1 MSLLR
6 KKPDATAKTVEEK
19 LPAKPGKAELAK
31 AEAAPVLPPS
41 VAQVQSLLSARKSVL
56 LGGITAAVLVFGF
69 GLWAVFTSI
78 AGAIV
83 ASGQIEVAQ
92 NRQVVQHPDGG
103 VVAEI
108 AVKDSQNVKAG
119 DLLIRLD
126 GALVKS
132 ELAIVEGQL
141 FEVMARSARLEA
153 ERSDGTTLTFPAELI
168 ELAKTRPDVAEL
180 MEGQQSLFVA
190 RAESVTKQSEQL
202 QKRGAQIA
210 SQIEGV
216 DAQIVALDDQL
227 RLIKE
232 ELTDQQTLLA
242 KGLAQSS
249 RVLAL
254 EREESRLMGSVGEL
268 KSSRAQAEGRATE
281 VELEVLRL
289 AAVRREEASTQLR
302 DIGAKVL
309 ELAERRR
316 ALTEQIAR
324 LEIRAPVSGTV
335 LGMVV
340 TTPRSVIRPAEP
352 LLYLIPQDRPL
363 IINAQ
368 VQTIHVDEVHVG
380 QKVRVMF
387 PAFSSRT
394 TPELSGH
401 IVSISADALVDE
413 RAQMAFYKAEIALD
427 PGEIDRLEGLT
438 LIPGM
443 PVESFIETGARSP
456 MSYLLKPFTDY
467 FSVAFRES

>member
-6 KKPDATAKTVEEK
+6 KKPADGAVEAKDAK
-19 LPAKPGKAELAK
+19 LPAKPARTDL
-31 AEAAPVLPPS
+31 AAPVKPPTE
-41 VAQVQSLLSARKSVL
+41 AEVQDLLSARKSLL
-56 LGGITAAVLVFGF
+56 LGGITAGVLVFGF
-69 GLWAVFTSI
+69 GLWSVLSEISGAV
-78 AGAIV
+78 V
-83 ASGQIEVAQ
+83 ASGQIEVSQ
-92 NRQVVQHPDGG
+92 NRQIVQHPDGG

-108 AVKDSQNVKAG
+108 AVKEAQPVKQG

-141 FEVMARSARLEA
+141 FEVMARSVRLEA
-153 ERSDGTTLTFPAELI
+153 ERDDAAEPVFSGEI
-168 ELAKTRPDVAEL
+168 AALAKERPEVAEL
-180 MEGQQSLFVA
+180 VEGQRSLFVA
-190 RAESVTKQSEQL
+190 RRETILKQSEQL
-202 QKRGAQIA
+202 QKRSAQIA
-210 SQIEGV
+210 AQIEGI
-216 DAQIVALDDQL
+216 DAQVASLSEQLALIEQELSDQ
-227 RLIKE
+227 RS
-232 ELTDQQTLLA
+232 LLE

-254 EREESRLMGSVGEL
+254 EREASRLQGSVGEL
-268 KSSRAQAEGRATE
+268 QSSRAQAEGRATE

-289 AAVRREEASTQLR
+289 AAVRREEANTQLR

-316 ALTEQIAR
+316 ALSEQIAR

-335 LGMVV
+335 LGLAV
-340 TTPRSVIRPAEP
+340 TTPRSVIRAAEP
-352 LLYLIPQDRPL
+352 VLYLIPQDRPL
-363 IINAQ
+363 VINAQ

-380 QKVRVMF
+380 QKVRLMF

-394 TPELSGH
+394 TPELWGH
-401 IVSISADALVDE
+401 VVSVSADALVDE
-413 RAQMAFYKAEIALD
+413 QAKMAFYKAEIVLD
-427 PGEIDRLEGLT
+427 PGEMQRLDGLT

-443 PVESFIETGARSP
+443 PVEAFIETGARSP
-456 MSYLLKPFTDY
+456 MAYLLKPFTDY

>member
-6 KKPDATAKTVEEK
+6 KKPGPTVAQKDAPLPSKSAKTD
-19 LPAKPGKAELAK
+19 L
-31 AEAAPVLPPS
+31 AAPKPRAPS
-41 VAQVQSLLSARKSVL
+41 EVQSLLSARTSVIV
-56 LGGITAAVLVFGF
+56 GSVTAAILVLGF
-69 GLWAVFTSI
+69 GVWSVASEI
-78 AGAIV
+78 AGAVV
-83 ASGQIEVAQ
+83 ASGQIEVSQ

-108 AVKDSQNVKAG
+108 AVKEAQPVKAG

-153 ERSDGTTLTFPAELI
+153 ERNDAPAPEFSGELA
-168 ELAKTRPDVAEL
+168 ELAKTRPEVADL
-180 MEGQQSLFVA
+180 IEGQRSLFTA
-190 RAESVTKQSEQL
+190 RRESVLKQSEQL
-202 QKRGAQIA
+202 QKRAAQIA

-216 DAQIVALDDQL
+216 DAQVAALRQQL
-227 RLIKE
+227 NLIE
-232 ELTDQQTLLA
+232 QELTDQRTLLE

-254 EREESRLMGSVGEL
+254 EREASRLQGSVGEFQA
-268 KSSRAQAEGRATE
+268 SRAQAEGRATE

-289 AAVRREEASTQLR
+289 AAVRREEANTQLR
-302 DIGAKVL
+302 DIGARVL

-316 ALTEQIAR
+316 SLTEQIAR

-335 LGMVV
+335 LGLVV
-340 TTPRSVIRPAEP
+340 STPQSVIRPAEP

-363 IINAQ
+363 IITAQ
-368 VQTIHVDEVHVG
+368 VQTIDVDQVFVG
-380 QKVRVMF
+380 QKVRLMF
-387 PAFSSRT
+387 PAFSART
-394 TPELSGH
+394 TPELNGH
-401 IVSISADALVDE
+401 VVTVSADVLVDE
-413 RAQMAFYKAEIALD
+413 RAQMAYYKAEIALD

-443 PVESFIETGARSP
+443 PVETFIQTGARSP
-456 MSYLLKPFTDY
+456 MAYLLKPFTDY
-467 FSVAFRES
+467 FAAAFRES

>member
-6 KKPDATAKTVEEK
+6 KKPDGKAAGEAPKASV
-19 LPAKPGKAELAK
+19 PAKPAKTELA
-31 AEAAPVLPPS
+31 PVVPPS
-41 VAQVQSLLSARKSVL
+41 ASEVQNLLSARKSVL
-56 LGGITAAVLVFGF
+56 LGGITAGILVFGF
-69 GLWAVFTSI
+69 GLWSVVTEIS
-78 AGAIV
+78 GAIV
-83 ASGQIEVAQ
+83 ASGQLEVSQ
-92 NRQVVQHPDGG
+92 NRQIVQHPDGG

-108 AVKDSQNVKAG
+108 AVKDAQSVKAG

-141 FEVMARSARLEA
+141 FEVMARSARLKA
-153 ERSDGTTLTFPAELI
+153 ERDDAEAPVIDGELA
-168 ELAKTRPDVAEL
+168 ELAKTRPEVAEL
-180 MEGQQSLFVA
+180 VEGQRSLFLA
-190 RAESVTKQSEQL
+190 RRESVLKQSEQL
-202 QKRGAQIA
+202 QKRSAQIV

-216 DAQIVALDDQL
+216 DAQVAALSEQL
-227 RLIKE
+227 GLIE
-232 ELTDQQTLLA
+232 QELTDQRTLLE

-254 EREESRLMGSVGEL
+254 EREASRLEGSVGEL

-289 AAVRREEASTQLR
+289 AAVRREEANTQLR

-335 LGMVV
+335 LGMAV
-340 TTPRSVIRPAEP
+340 TTPQSVIRPAEP

-394 TPELSGH
+394 TPELWGH
-401 IVSISADALVDE
+401 VVSVSADALVDE
-413 RAQMAFYKAEIALD
+413 RAQTAYYKAEIALD
-427 PGEIDRLEGLT
+427 PGEIERLEGLI

-443 PVESFIETGARSP
+443 PVESFIQTGSRSP
-456 MSYLLKPFTDY
+456 LSYLLKPFTDY

>member
-6 KKPDATAKTVEEK
+6 KKPGPTVAPKDAP
-19 LPAKPGKAELAK
+19 LPAKPAKTELAMPK
-31 AEAAPVLPPS
+31 ARAHSE
-41 VAQVQSLLSARKSVL
+41 VQSLLSARPSVIV
-56 LGGITAAVLVFGF
+56 GSVTAAILVLGF
-69 GLWAVFTSI
+69 GVWSVASEIVGAV
-78 AGAIV
+78 V
-83 ASGQIEVAQ
+83 ASGQIEVSQ
-92 NRQVVQHPDGG
+92 NRQIVQHPDGG

-108 AVKDSQNVKAG
+108 AVKEAQPVKAG

-153 ERSDGTTLTFPAELI
+153 ERNDAAAPEFTGELAELAQTRPEVAELI
-168 ELAKTRPDVAEL
+168 E
-180 MEGQQSLFVA
+180 GQRSLFTA
-190 RAESVTKQSEQL
+190 RRESVLKQSEQL
-202 QKRGAQIA
+202 QKRAAQIA

-216 DAQIVALDDQL
+216 DAQVAALSQQLDLIEQELADQ
-227 RLIKE
+227 R
-232 ELTDQQTLLA
+232 TLLE

-254 EREESRLMGSVGEL
+254 EREASRLQGSVGEL
-268 KSSRAQAEGRATE
+268 QASRAQAEGRATE

-289 AAVRREEASTQLR
+289 AAVRREEANTQLR
-302 DIGAKVL
+302 DIGARVL

-316 ALTEQIAR
+316 SLSEQIAR

-335 LGMVV
+335 LGLAVS
-340 TTPRSVIRPAEP
+340 TPQSVIRPAEP

-363 IINAQ
+363 IITAQ
-368 VQTIHVDEVHVG
+368 VQTIDVDQVFVG
-380 QKVRVMF
+380 QKVRLMF
-387 PAFSSRT
+387 PAFSART
-394 TPELSGH
+394 TPELNGH
-401 IVSISADALVDE
+401 VVTVSADALVDE
-413 RAQMAFYKAEIALD
+413 RAQVAYYKAEIALD

-443 PVESFIETGARSP
+443 PVETFIQTGARSP
-456 MSYLLKPFTDY
+456 IAYLLKPFTDY
-467 FSVAFRES
+467 FSAAFRES

>member
-6 KKPDATAKTVEEK
+6 KKSAEKTPGEPPK
-19 LPAKPGKAELAK
+19 DSLPAKPAKTELA
-31 AEAAPVLPPS
+31 PVAPPS
-41 VAQVQSLLSARKSVL
+41 ASEVQNLLSARKSVI
-56 LGGITAAVLVFGF
+56 LGGVTAAVLVLGF
-69 GLWAVFTSI
+69 GLWSVLSEI
-78 AGAIV
+78 SGAIV
-83 ASGQIEVAQ
+83 ASGQIEVSQ
-92 NRQVVQHPDGG
+92 NRQIVQHPDGG

-108 AVKDSQNVKAG
+108 AVKDAQAVQAG

-141 FEVMARSARLEA
+141 FEVMARSVRLTA
-153 ERSDGTTLTFPAELI
+153 ERDDADMPVFTGELA
-168 ELAKTRPDVAEL
+168 ELAKTRPEVAEL
-180 MEGQQSLFVA
+180 IEGQRSLFLA
-190 RAESVTKQSEQL
+190 RRESVLKQSEQL
-202 QKRGAQIA
+202 QKRSAQIA

-216 DAQIVALDDQL
+216 DAQVAALVEQL
-227 RLIKE
+227 SLIQQ
-232 ELTDQQTLLA
+232 ELTDQRTLLE

-254 EREESRLMGSVGEL
+254 EREASRLQGSVGEL
-268 KSSRAQAEGRATE
+268 KSSRAQAEGRSTE

-289 AAVRREEASTQLR
+289 AAVRREEANTQLR

-316 ALTEQIAR
+316 ALMEQIAR

-335 LGMVV
+335 LGLAV
-340 TTPRSVIRPAEP
+340 TTPQAVVRAAEP
-352 LLYLIPQDRPL
+352 LMYLIPQDRPL
-363 IINAQ
+363 VINAQ

-394 TPELSGH
+394 TPELWGH
-401 IVSISADALVDE
+401 VVTVSADALVDE
-413 RAQMAFYKAEIALD
+413 RAQMAFYKAEIVLD
-427 PGEIDRLEGLT
+427 PGELERLEGLT

-443 PVESFIETGARSP
+443 PVEAFIETGARSP
-456 MSYLLKPFTDY
+456 MAYLLKPFTDY
-467 FSVAFRES
+467 FAVAFRET

>member
-6 KKPDATAKTVEEK
+6 KKPGPTVVQKDAP
-19 LPAKPGKAELAK
+19 LPAKPAKTELA
-31 AEAAPVLPPS
+31 APKPRAPS
-41 VAQVQSLLSARKSVL
+41 EVQSLLSARTSVIV
-56 LGGITAAVLVFGF
+56 GSVTAAVLVLGF
-69 GLWAVFTSI
+69 GVWSVASEI
-78 AGAIV
+78 AGAVV
-83 ASGQIEVAQ
+83 ASGQIEVSQ

-108 AVKDSQNVKAG
+108 AVKEAQPVKAG

-153 ERSDGTTLTFPAELI
+153 ERNDAPAPEFSGELAEL
-168 ELAKTRPDVAEL
+168 AQTRPEVADL
-180 MEGQQSLFVA
+180 IEGQRSLFTA
-190 RAESVTKQSEQL
+190 RRESVLKQSEQL
-202 QKRGAQIA
+202 QKRAAQIG

-216 DAQIVALDDQL
+216 DAQVAALSQQLD
-227 RLIKE
+227 LIE
-232 ELTDQQTLLA
+232 QELTDQRTLLE

-254 EREESRLMGSVGEL
+254 EREASRLQGSVGEL
-268 KSSRAQAEGRATE
+268 QASRAQAEGRATE

-289 AAVRREEASTQLR
+289 AAVRREEANTQLR
-302 DIGAKVL
+302 DIGARVL

-316 ALTEQIAR
+316 SLTEQIAR

-335 LGMVV
+335 LGLAVS
-340 TTPRSVIRPAEP
+340 TPQSVIRPAEP

-363 IINAQ
+363 IITAQ
-368 VQTIHVDEVHVG
+368 VQTIDVDQVFVG
-380 QKVRVMF
+380 QKVRLMF
-387 PAFSSRT
+387 PAFSART
-394 TPELSGH
+394 TPELNGH
-401 IVSISADALVDE
+401 VVTVSADVLVDE
-413 RAQMAFYKAEIALD
+413 RAQMAYYKAEIALD

-443 PVESFIETGARSP
+443 PVETFIQTGARSP
-456 MSYLLKPFTDY
+456 MAYLLKPFTDY
-467 FSVAFRES
+467 FAAAFRES

>member
-6 KKPDATAKTVEEK
+6 KKPGPTVAQKDAPLPSKPAKT
-19 LPAKPGKAELAK
+19 ELA
-31 AEAAPVLPPS
+31 APKPRAPS
-41 VAQVQSLLSARKSVL
+41 EVQSLLSARTSVIV
-56 LGGITAAVLVFGF
+56 GSVTAAILVLGF
-69 GLWAVFTSI
+69 GVWSVASEI
-78 AGAIV
+78 AGAVV
-83 ASGQIEVAQ
+83 ASGQIEVSQ

-108 AVKDSQNVKAG
+108 AVKEAQPVKAG

-153 ERSDGTTLTFPAELI
+153 ERNDAPAPEFSGELA
-168 ELAKTRPDVAEL
+168 ELAKTRPEVADL
-180 MEGQQSLFVA
+180 IEGQRSLFTA
-190 RAESVTKQSEQL
+190 RRESVLKQSEQL
-202 QKRGAQIA
+202 QKRAAQIG

-216 DAQIVALDDQL
+216 DAQVAALSQQLD
-227 RLIKE
+227 LIE
-232 ELTDQQTLLA
+232 QELTDQRTLLE

-254 EREESRLMGSVGEL
+254 EREASRLQGSVGEL
-268 KSSRAQAEGRATE
+268 QASRAQAEGRATE

-289 AAVRREEASTQLR
+289 AAVRREEANTQLR
-302 DIGAKVL
+302 DIGARVL

-316 ALTEQIAR
+316 SLTEQIAR

-335 LGMVV
+335 LGLVV
-340 TTPRSVIRPAEP
+340 STPQSVIRPAEP

-363 IINAQ
+363 IITAQ
-368 VQTIHVDEVHVG
+368 VQTIDVDQVFVG
-380 QKVRVMF
+380 QKVRLMF
-387 PAFSSRT
+387 PAFSART
-394 TPELSGH
+394 TPELNGH
-401 IVSISADALVDE
+401 VVTVSADVLVDE
-413 RAQMAFYKAEIALD
+413 RAQMAYYKAEIALD

-443 PVESFIETGARSP
+443 PVETFIQTGARSP
-456 MSYLLKPFTDY
+456 MAYLLKPFTDY
-467 FSVAFRES
+467 FAAAFRES